1 MSRPKKH
8 LKEPLRAW
16 LLLQDLQPNLHLL
29 TSLQFPEEVKSSSG
43 YVFPTFEKD
52 QKDSKLQRLLFK
64 TNLSEN
70 SVKAADTSLKIE
82 IWKMLLVN
90 EIEKSLQGKSYSG
103 STY

>member
-8 LKEPLRAW
+8 LKEPLRA
-16 LLLQDLQPNLHLL
+16 LLLLRDLQPNLHLL
-29 TSLQFPEEVKSSSG
+29 TSLQLPEEVRSSSG
-43 YVFPTFEKD
+43 YVFPTYEKD
-52 QKDSKLQRLLFK
+52 QKDCKLQRLLFK

-82 IWKMLLVN
+82 IWKTLLVN
-90 EIEKSLQGKSYSG
+90 EIEKSLHGKSYLG